1 MLKVATLAPM
11 PSAKVRIATTIKP
24 GFLASVRQA
33 KRTSRRN
40 KPICHPPWCWIARE
54 WVAVLLLHSDAR
66 RGSCV
71 SRVAGVSS
79 LLWAFS
85 DDWCRANV
93 WRWDGVPESDRL
105 RRFQRPEACRPRR
118 TMQVEETLATSAPE
132 AFLTSHST
140 MPTDLPRL
148 TTRP

>member
-54 WVAVLLLHSDAR
+54 WLRCFCWIQTRGEVLVLAELRVFLHFY
-66 RGSCV
+66 G
-71 SRVAGVSS
+71 
-79 LLWAFS
+79 
-85 DDWCRANV
+85 
-93 WRWDGVPESDRL
+93 RL
-105 RRFQRPEACRPRR
+105 AMIGAAQ
-118 TMQVEETLATSAPE
+118 TSGGGTASQNQ
-132 AFLTSHST
+132 TG
-140 MPTDLPRL
+140 
-148 TTRP
+148 